1 MKDKNFEKLIEE
13 LHDTICKELPEQDEY
28 FANNLRTNLK
38 ESIICSI
45 KNTIYQNDE
54 FLDDL
59 FVTPELLIYLSK
71 FVDLDKIL
79 HINTYLLYKI
89 FIDDEYLLQL
99 RLFRFDDN
107 HFPVFAISNIM
118 NILSFTEMDRYA
130 LNNHIKSSDKYLY
143 KLLGLDC
150 YENTTSETDMHIK
163 PKLSDNSWEEVIY
176 ASEHDCIPD
185 TWNIGDEIN
194 LVLYGGFNKIITLQ
208 IWDFN
213 HFDESDGTGKA
224 GILFGIK
231 GLMYDDECISPYD
244 TMDITSICW
253 NLSYMRNTVMN
264 SIYESIPY
272 YVKDHIKEV
281 YTYAN
286 TGNYSQNESK
296 GLICTDKVFIPGLSE
311 VCDEWEEQNQ
321 TETGQSIISIF
332 KDKKNRIR
340 KDNNGYGSVDWWW
353 TRSHYCNSDS
363 LFCGFNQEGN
373 WFYDSCNYHGGVC
386 FCFNI

>member
-1 MKDKNFEKLIEE
+1 MKNKNIERLIDE
-13 LHDTICKELPEQDEY
+13 LHDTICKELPEQNEY
-28 FANNLRTNLK
+28 FVNTLRTNLK

-45 KNTIYQNDE
+45 KNIIYMN
-54 FLDDL
+54 DDL
-59 FVTPELLIYLSK
+59 LDEIFVTPELLIYLSK
-71 FVDLDKIL
+71 FVDLDKLL
-79 HINTYLLYKI
+79 HTNTYLLYKI
-89 FIDDEYLLQL
+89 FIDQEYWLQL
-99 RLFRFDDN
+99 RLVRFDDN

-118 NILSFTEMDRYA
+118 NILSFAKIGRYA
-130 LNNHIKSSDKYLY
+130 LINHIKSSDEYLY
-143 KLLGLDC
+143 KLLELDC
-150 YENTTSETDMHIK
+150 NEDTTSETDIHIN
-163 PKLSDNSWEEVIY
+163 PKLSDNSWKEVIY
-176 ASEHDCIPD
+176 ASEHNCIPD

-213 HFDESDGTGKA
+213 HFDKSDGTGKA

-264 SIYESIPY
+264 RIYESIPY

-286 TGNYSQNESK
+286 AGNGSKNESK

-340 KDNNGYGSVDWWW
+340 KDNNGYGKIEYWW
-353 TRSHYCNSDS
+353 TRSPYYTGGSN
-363 LFCGFNQEGN
+363 FCGFDTDGGWNDYFADN
-373 WFYDSCNYHGGVC
+373 SYGVC
-386 FCFNI
+386 VCFNV